1 KRAFFYLYPL
11 CNKICGNILLHNDIT
26 NLTVWK
32 EEISRK
38 VTITISIFNNTVSTS
53 MIKVNIIRNIGN
65 SIETFIPPGNT
76 LSVTTDDVKLITISQ
91 EGINI

>member
-1 KRAFFYLYPL
+1 M
-11 CNKICGNILLHNDIT
+11 T

-91 EGINI
+91 EGINIVEGKYCLEICF

>member
-1 KRAFFYLYPL
+1 M
-11 CNKICGNILLHNDIT
+11 T

-76 LSVTTDDVKLITISQ
+76 L
-91 EGINI
+91 